1 MAYVAQ
7 DGKAF
12 GNHEMGKHY
21 DKTRPKPK
29 AEPKGE
35 RMEAPEQQDIQESVQ
50 QHGPVTHME
59 MHSHHKDG
67 TVHKAT
73 HHDAASAHAH
83 ISHAFGENPEQS
95 TGMHGRPSMG
105 MGGQSE
111 MIPGMA

>member
-1 MAYVAQ
+1 MAYMAK

-12 GNHEMGKHY
+12 GNREMGAHY

-67 TVHKAT
+67 TVHKDT
-73 HHDAASAHAH
+73 HHEPMAAHQH
-83 ISHAFGENPEQS
+83 VSHAFGEQNQDQNA
-95 TGMHGRPSMG
+95 GMHGRPSMG
-105 MGGQSE
+105 GGSE
-111 MIPGMA
+111 MIPGMV